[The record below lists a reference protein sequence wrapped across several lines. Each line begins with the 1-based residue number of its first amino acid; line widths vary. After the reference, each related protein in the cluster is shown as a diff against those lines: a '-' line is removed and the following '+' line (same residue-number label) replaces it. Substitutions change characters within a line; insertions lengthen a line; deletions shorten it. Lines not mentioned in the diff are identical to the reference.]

1 MTFVACHAVKHPD
14 GGADN
19 GLVQHAAASPTPA
32 HPLPVPA
39 PRAGS
44 SASVFVNPVLDAGPL
59 VDHGDPYVL
68 EYLGEF
74 FLYHSGP
81 RGIAAYRSEDL
92 VHWQAA
98 GTVLTGA
105 GEGHWAQLELWAP
118 EVVHHDGEFVMYVA
132 ATRPGQAPH
141 RTAGKADGA
150 DGGDDAMRRQGVAR
164 ATDPLGPFVWDDA
177 PLVDEW
183 SIDAHPFVDDDG
195 RRFLFYNVRNEQ
207 TRHADG
213 TLGCGNVVDEV
224 LPDGRL
230 AGRPVP
236 VAYPS
241 EPWEASPE
249 GDQYWNEA
257 PFTLKRHGRYYQMY
271 SGGFFGG
278 DGYAVGVT
286 VAEQIAGPWRKE
298 WTQPLFTS
306 GGDIRGPGHHCVT
319 VAPDGVT
326 MYAVYHGY
334 VGDGFGRKVHAER
347 LYWAGDGPQ
356 LGLGQVRPTRPSGQG
371 QPVPPRAVH
380 DPAVAA
386 FHLRAWVRG
395 DVVDVDGVE
404 VALGGVVRLVEARY
418 DGELLTVRLDAAV
431 VATRVGPARP
441 VLGGAEVLRA
451 TVASHLDDERE
462 HVLAAG
468 AELRRTWGG
477 STAVEC
483 SVAVCGRARVE
494 LGGAVTVVDST
505 SYQLVTL
512 RSEDGADDLRVVAL
526 ADGTRVADVVVD
538 AR

>member
-1 MTFVACHAVKHPD
+1 VVKA
-14 GGADN
+14 GQQGVDN
-19 GLVQHAAASPTPA
+19 GVVEQITTLETPPHAT
-32 HPLPVPA
+32 PVPA
-39 PRAGS
+39 PRTGS
-44 SASVFVNPVLDAGPL
+44 STAVFVNPVLDAGPE

-68 EYLGEF
+68 EYMGEY

-81 RGIAAYRSEDL
+81 RGVAAYRSEDL
-92 VHWQAA
+92 VHWQPA

-118 EVVHHDGEFVMYVA
+118 EVVHHDGEFVMYVS
-132 ATRPGQAPH
+132 ATRPGEALRQS
-141 RTAGKADGA
+141 GKAAGA
-150 DGGDDAMRRQGVAR
+150 DGGDDAQRRQGVAR
-164 ATDPLGPFVWDDA
+164 SRDPLGPFVWDDA

-195 RRFLFYNVRNEQ
+195 RRFLFYNVRNDQ
-207 TRHADG
+207 TRHANG

-241 EPWEASPE
+241 EPWEAGPD

-278 DGYAVGVT
+278 DGYALGVT
-286 VAEQIAGPWRKE
+286 VAESIAGPWRKE

-326 MYAVYHGY
+326 PYAVYHGY
-334 VGDGFGRKVHAER
+334 VRDGFGRKVHAER
-347 LYWAGDGPQ
+347 LFWAGDGPQ
-356 LGLGQVRPTRPSGQG
+356 LGRGDARQTRPSGEG

-386 FHLRAWVRG
+386 FHLRAWVDG
-395 DVVDVDGVE
+395 DVVQVDGLPV
-404 VALGGVVRLVEARY
+404 VLGGGTRLVEARY
-418 DGELLTVRLDAAV
+418 DGEVMTVRMDSAV
-431 VATRVGPARP
+431 VASRTGPAAP
-441 VLGGAEVLRA
+441 VLMGAQVLRS
-451 TVASHLDDERE
+451 TLASHLEDERE

-468 AELRRTWGG
+468 SVLRRAWGG
-477 STAVEC
+477 DAVVEC

-494 LGGAVTVVDST
+494 LGDVVVEVGST
-505 SYQLVTL
+505 GFQLVTL
-512 RSEDGADDLRVVAL
+512 RSEDGADELRVVAL
-526 ADGTRVADVVVD
+526 EDGTRVADVVID